1 MCYRK
6 RLLALSVTIAL
17 MTFVLPSTPAKGFN
31 LGDLNPFAQKR
42 LGRITGSI
50 KPPSISTSLKKMNSG
65 TQKILSGT
73 KEILFPWA
81 GPKRTKLPPPPPPT
95 GTRRVYPADARPNS

>member
-6 RLLALSVTIAL
+6 RLLALFVAIAL
-17 MTFVLPSTPAKGFN
+17 PTFVLPSSEANGFN
-31 LGDLNPFAQKR
+31 LGDLNPFSQRR
-42 LGRITGSI
+42 LARITGAI
-50 KPPSISTSLKKMNSG
+50 KPPSINTSLKNINSG
-65 TQKILSGT
+65 SKKILSGT
-73 KEILFPWA
+73 KEILFPWV